1 MKNYLAAISI
11 LTIVGTCSPAFAQ
24 GVPDNDTIMLTAAQ
38 YSQLRSEWAAARSK
52 WAALSPD
59 EKLAI
64 RAAAKQK
71 RWAELNMLDMYA
83 ENDTAMLTAAESA
96 QLSAERAAARAK
108 WGSLSPA
115 ERAAMRD
122 AARQKKTSELTTL
135 EKMAGWSN

>member
-1 MKNYLAAISI
+1 MKNYRVAISI
-11 LTIVGTCSPAFAQ
+11 LTIAATCSPASAQ

-52 WAALSPD
+52 WAALSPE
-59 EKLAI
+59 EKMAV
-64 RAAAKQK
+64 RAAAQQK
-71 RWAELNMLDMYA
+71 RWVELDMLDMYA
-83 ENDTAMLTAAESA
+83 ENDTAMLSAAESA
-96 QLSAERAAARAK
+96 QLNVERAAARAK
-108 WGSLSPA
+108 WGALSPV